1 MEKEKFSKIKEKKG
15 MTLIELI
22 VGMALLSVILLG
34 LIPILT
40 MVMKGNVRDRWDT
53 LAMQRAEELIEIIK
67 RVASTS
73 TGYASGDTNDDGSI
87 DSGTMAAPTYREV
100 ILSNG
105 NHQDPFNPIRLSA
118 GASGIFAN
126 RRYSVATT
134 VVGITSYKTVTVWVE
149 PINSSLLRTVT
160 IETIISEP

>member
-1 MEKEKFSKIKEKKG
+1 MEREKFSKIKEKKG
-15 MTLIELI
+15 MTLIELR

-34 LIPILT
+34 LSPVLT

-73 TGYASGDTNDDGSI
+73 TGYATGDTND
-87 DSGTMAAPTYREV
+87 SGTIDTGYQEIKLGPDGTYD
-100 ILSNG
+100 
-105 NHQDPFNPIRLSA
+105 DPSNPIRLSA
-118 GASGIFAN
+118 GTSGIIAN
-126 RRYSVATT
+126 RRYSIATT

-149 PINSSLLRTVT
+149 PIDSSLLRTVT

>member
-15 MTLIELI
+15 MTLIELV
-22 VGMALLSVILLG
+22 VGMALLSIVLLG
-34 LIPILT
+34 LIPVLT

-53 LAMQRAEELIEIIK
+53 LAMQRAEEFIEIIK
-67 RVASTS
+67 RVALTS
-73 TGYASGDTNDDGSI
+73 TGYDSGDTNNSAAIDTANYKEVVLGPDGTYDD
-87 DSGTMAAPTYREV
+87 
-100 ILSNG
+100 
-105 NHQDPFNPIRLSA
+105 QFNPIFLS
-118 GASGIFAN
+118 GATSGILAN

-149 PINSSLLRTVT
+149 AMDSSLLRTVT